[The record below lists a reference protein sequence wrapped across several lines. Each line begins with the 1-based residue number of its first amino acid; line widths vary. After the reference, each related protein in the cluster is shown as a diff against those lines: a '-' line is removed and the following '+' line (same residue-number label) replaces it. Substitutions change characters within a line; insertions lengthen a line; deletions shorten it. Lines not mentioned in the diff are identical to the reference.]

1 MAVSPWGVLM
11 VTDHMAHAYASAY
24 IHTSVLS
31 ELMFACVLFACSAG
45 CRLFGQAEY
54 KELNKN
60 NKVASRIQYSATF

>member
-1 MAVSPWGVLM
+1 
-11 VTDHMAHAYASAY
+11 
-24 IHTSVLS
+24 
-31 ELMFACVLFACSAG
+31 MFACVLFARAAG